1 MSTIIVVILL
11 LVVVLVAGSIVLSR
25 TTYQVQSAPD
35 TEYLELEGNW
45 VRYRVAGGG
54 PPVVLVHGWLSS
66 GEIWERLAG
75 RLAQR
80 FTVYTL
86 DLTGFGESDKPR
98 SGYGVRY
105 GSRLLYAFCAHFGL
119 TRAAVVGHDVGGA
132 MAVKLAAD
140 HPDVV
145 GRIVLV
151 ATPADEDQIDLP
163 TLLWL
168 ATLPLVG
175 PIFYTLGRLLRP
187 LRRLWMRPFVLD
199 SENLTEEAVDDSSRS
214 TPAAVTKTLGV
225 MRREIARGRLTR
237 QAGIVKVPVLVIAGE
252 EDQIVDPQAAEDWAR
267 TVSAEV
273 VFLEEC
279 GHLPMIE
286 RPGEFD
292 ARVLVFLTG
301 DQRYLDTITE
311 WSEEMDGEEGGDV
324 TAAEIPEESS
334 FPPRAEPGTSESDP
348 PEPEDA
354 HSEDR
359 PNVIRKQDGRYPPR
373 DRSYED
379 AKDRYDAS
387 HDPSNEQHSD
397 ANAGNGAERRP
408 RSRPRRTGDEAG
420 PLPDIPRDLF
430 EWPESLKEAR
440 PWDRSR
446 ETGRPVGEEPGEDV
460 VSGEEEPGEEVDPKE
475 DAEPPE
481 EDAAPEDPKEGPRH

>member
-1 MSTIIVVILL
+1 
-11 LVVVLVAGSIVLSR
+11 
-25 TTYQVQSAPD
+25 
-35 TEYLELEGNW
+35 
-45 VRYRVAGGG
+45 
-54 PPVVLVHGWLSS
+54 
-66 GEIWERLAG
+66 
-75 RLAQR
+75 
-80 FTVYTL
+80 
-86 DLTGFGESDKPR
+86 
-98 SGYGVRY
+98 
-105 GSRLLYAFCAHFGL
+105 
-119 TRAAVVGHDVGGA
+119 
-132 MAVKLAAD
+132 
-140 HPDVV
+140 
-145 GRIVLV
+145 
-151 ATPADEDQIDLP
+151 
-163 TLLWL
+163 
-168 ATLPLVG
+168 
-175 PIFYTLGRLLRP
+175 
-187 LRRLWMRPFVLD
+187 
-199 SENLTEEAVDDSSRS
+199 
-214 TPAAVTKTLGV
+214 
-225 MRREIARGRLTR
+225 
-237 QAGIVKVPVLVIAGE
+237 
-252 EDQIVDPQAAEDWAR
+252 
-267 TVSAEV
+267 
-273 VFLEEC
+273 
-279 GHLPMIE
+279 MIE

-311 WSEEMDGEEGGDV
+311 WSEEIDGEEGGDV
-324 TAAEIPEESS
+324 TPAEIPEESS